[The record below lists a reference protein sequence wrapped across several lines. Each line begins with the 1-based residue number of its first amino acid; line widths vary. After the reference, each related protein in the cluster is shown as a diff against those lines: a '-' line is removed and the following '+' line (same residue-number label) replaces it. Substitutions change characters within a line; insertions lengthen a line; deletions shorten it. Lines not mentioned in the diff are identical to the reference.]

1 MVENED
7 LEQNQNVT
15 EYVNVP
21 EAENQPQ
28 NVNVAENVAET
39 DNLAV
44 FWAMEAIPSMW
55 RKLGNRFANHGC
67 PRFKNWEFIR
77 RGSTMSQTWLEK
89 EADGTL
95 TGLAELWPTRREEK
109 EDYWR
114 GIDDDISNGPQF
126 VPLKGFVG
134 KEDRAEPSTKQLHKN
149 KRKQY
154 HGPDDPIKRRRN
166 FFNASPRMR
175 TTQHVRDRPD
185 LSPPPLDETHS
196 PLRHPSSGGT
206 QNGLLSS
213 DDNHRTSSPT
223 RQRQPQ
229 PPPPPVDRRQQS
241 KRSEGR
247 SRGENHAEQVSNPYL
262 PSDPFEAAT
271 QGLDAAHTEGS
282 THTETTLADPTHT
295 ETSLIS
301 LTHTETAPTDPT
313 HTETPLV
320 SLTHTK
326 ICLRSLA
333 QTESPPTS
341 PAQTET
347 PTTSPADPTHTKT
360 PPEAPTDPK
369 TAPADPTHTETAPTD
384 PTHTETPL
392 VSLTHTN
399 TCLGSLA
406 QTESPPT
413 SPAQTE
419 TPTTS
424 PVDPTQTKIPQEAP
438 TDPKTAPATLTHPE
452 IAPQTASVD
461 PKTAPADPT
470 DTEIPFVSLTHTEK
484 APAIPAHT
492 RRPPEA
498 PANPTQNET
507 ATASPAHTETD
518 DIHTYLPPS
527 HDVHTP
533 PPPSKR
539 TQHEPDVSESGL
551 PDEST
556 SNRGNPR
563 AGLPPSD
570 PTEIARERW
579 VSKWLRSPYTDPSR
593 PMKEME
599 VNIKYNAFMN
609 DPNLLFRYIGID
621 ASVSQSFFKELE
633 DPMEWLGIEHE
644 DAYINLLCKRK
655 NDPMEKKQFKRKVA
669 VVDCA
674 FFNEL
679 TLIWRQFQPDF
690 HAPLTKVFYPGKFNV
705 PLDLIEYAIGNK
717 PAWGTAWAS
726 VDDVR
731 RMKFVIE
738 AIRKEALRQEATG
751 IAHPEGDSDESSPE
765 DPPKEEHNEGIPKYT
780 PQETRGAGE
789 EADLAGDLQ
798 NTSEPPVDEAATQ
811 TDSLAR
817 SRLKGK
823 EKVGEPS
830 EPVALSHWTSS
841 SCSVVNEPDNVPRDA
856 ETATEPLGAVAP
868 KILVPLESVPVPSST
883 GGGAELRHPD
893 PDFEDPAADLN
904 THGRFACSEWGI
916 GMEIDNDVKR
926 EEVEKLVRELMERK
940 KGEKM
945 RSKAM
950 ELKNKAKE
958 ATTSSHGSSYLNF
971 NKLVDEVLLP

>member
-1 MVENED
+1 MAENED
-7 LEQNQNVT
+7 LEQNQNVP
-15 EYVNVP
+15 ENVNVP
-21 EAENQPQ
+21 EAEKQPQ

-44 FWAMEAIPSMW
+44 VSYVTQNDEHIQQTENVVQIEHASENEDLDQYLFWAMEAIPSMR

-67 PRFKNWEFIR
+67 PRFKNWEFIK

-114 GIDDDISNGPQF
+114 GIDDDISKGPQF

-134 KEDRAEPSTKQLHKN
+134 KEDRAEPSSKQLHKN

-175 TTQHVRDRPD
+175 TTRHVRDRPD

-223 RQRQPQ
+223 RQRQAQ

-241 KRSEGR
+241 KRSEGSTSTAIPNQLLDQMRIIVREEVQSAMRTEFETLRTELFALVGIPGR
-247 SRGENHAEQVSNPYL
+247 SRGENHAEHVSNPYL
-262 PSDPFEAAT
+262 PSDPFEAAN

-282 THTETTLADPTHT
+282 THTETAPTDPTHTKTPPEAPTDPKTAPADPTHT
-295 ETSLIS
+295 ETSLVS

-326 ICLRSLA
+326 TCLGSLS

-399 TCLGSLA
+399 TCLGSPA

-413 SPAQTE
+413 SPA
-419 TPTTS
+419 
-424 PVDPTQTKIPQEAP
+424 DPTHTKIPPEAP
-438 TDPKTAPATLTHPE
+438 TDPKTAPAALTHPE
-452 IAPQTASVD
+452 TAPQTAFVD

-470 DTEIPFVSLTHTEK
+470 DTETPIVSLTHTEI

-492 RRPPEA
+492 GRPPEA
-498 PANPTQNET
+498 PADPTQNET
-507 ATASPAHTETD
+507 AAASPAHTETAPTHTETD
-518 DIHTYLPPS
+518 DIHTPLPPS

-579 VSKWLRSPYTDPSR
+579 VSKWLTSPYIDPCR
-593 PMKEME
+593 PMKMME
-599 VNIKYNAFMN
+599 VNRKYNAFVN

-621 ASVSQSFFKELE
+621 VSVSQSFFRELE
-633 DPMEWLGIEHE
+633 DPEEWLGIEHV
-644 DAYINLLCKRK
+644 DAYLNLLCKRK

-679 TLIWRQFQPDF
+679 TLIWSKIQPDF
-690 HAPLTKVFYPGKFNV
+690 HLPLKKAFYPGKFDV
-705 PLDLIEYAIGNK
+705 PLDLIEYAKGNK
-717 PAWGTAWAS
+717 PAWGTAWNS
-726 VDDVR
+726 VDDVIVPC
-731 RMKFVIE
+731 FVGGSHWVFSVVHLGNWDITIYDSN
-738 AIRKEALRQEATG
+738 AHLLPNNPKHRQEQVLPLRRLFPLICKKSGYFDDSKRKKQGLTCMKAVRL
-751 IAHPEGDSDESSPE
+751 AHYQFPCQADGSSC
-765 DPPKEEHNEGIPKYT
+765 
-780 PQETRGAGE
+780 GAFM
-789 EADLAGDLQ
+789 
-798 NTSEPPVDEAATQ
+798 
-811 TDSLAR
+811 
-817 SRLKGK
+817 LKGIEYVMMGK
-823 EKVGEPS
+823 ELSFDFVQKDIPAFRKQAARDIFANSIES
-830 EPVALSHWTSS
+830 E
-841 SCSVVNEPDNVPRDA
+841 
-856 ETATEPLGAVAP
+856 
-868 KILVPLESVPVPSST
+868 
-883 GGGAELRHPD
+883 
-893 PDFEDPAADLN
+893 
-904 THGRFACSEWGI
+904 
-916 GMEIDNDVKR
+916 
-926 EEVEKLVRELMERK
+926 
-940 KGEKM
+940 
-945 RSKAM
+945 
-950 ELKNKAKE
+950 
-958 ATTSSHGSSYLNF
+958 
-971 NKLVDEVLLP
+971 

>member
-1 MVENED
+1 MAENED
-7 LEQNQNVT
+7 LEQNQNVP
-15 EYVNVP
+15 ENVNVP
-21 EAENQPQ
+21 EAEKQPQ
-28 NVNVAENVAET
+28 NVAET

-44 FWAMEAIPSMW
+44 VSYVTQNDEHIQQTENVVQIEHASDNEDLDQYLFWAMEAIPSMW

-67 PRFKNWEFIR
+67 PHFKNWEFIK

-114 GIDDDISNGPQF
+114 GIDDDISKGPQF

-134 KEDRAEPSTKQLHKN
+134 KEDRAEPSSKQLHKN

-175 TTQHVRDRPD
+175 TTRHVRDRPD

-206 QNGLLSS
+206 HNGLLSS

-223 RQRQPQ
+223 RQRQAQ

-247 SRGENHAEQVSNPYL
+247 SRGENHAEHVSNPYL
-262 PSDPFEAAT
+262 PLDPFEAAT

-282 THTETTLADPTHT
+282 THTETAPTDPTHTKTPLEAPTDPKTAPADPTHT
-295 ETSLIS
+295 ETSLVS
-301 LTHTETAPTDPT
+301 LTHTKTAPTDPT

-326 ICLRSLA
+326 TCLGSLS

-369 TAPADPTHTETAPTD
+369 TAPTD
-384 PTHTETPL
+384 PTHTDTPL

-399 TCLGSLA
+399 TCLGSPA

-413 SPAQTE
+413 SPA
-419 TPTTS
+419 
-424 PVDPTQTKIPQEAP
+424 DPTHTKIPPEAP
-438 TDPKTAPATLTHPE
+438 TDPKTAPAALTH
-452 IAPQTASVD
+452 PQTASVD

-470 DTEIPFVSLTHTEK
+470 DIETPIVSLTHTEK
-484 APAIPAHT
+484 APVIPAYT
-492 RRPPEA
+492 GRPPEA
-498 PANPTQNET
+498 PADPTQNET
-507 ATASPAHTETD
+507 AAASPAHTETAPTHTETD
-518 DIHTYLPPS
+518 DIHTPLPPS

-539 TQHEPDVSESGL
+539 TQHEPDVSKSGL

-579 VSKWLRSPYTDPSR
+579 VSKWLRSPYIDPSR
-593 PMKEME
+593 PMKMME
-599 VNIKYNAFMN
+599 VNRKYNAFVN

-621 ASVSQSFFKELE
+621 VSVSQSFFRELE
-633 DPMEWLGIEHE
+633 DPMEWLGIEHV
-644 DAYINLLCKRK
+644 DAYLNLLCKRK

-679 TLIWRQFQPDF
+679 TLIWSQIQPDF
-690 HAPLTKVFYPGKFNV
+690 HLPLKKAFYPAKFNV
-705 PLDLIEYAIGNK
+705 PLDLIEYAKGNK
-717 PAWGTAWAS
+717 PAWGTAWNS
-726 VDDVR
+726 VDDVIVPC
-731 RMKFVIE
+731 FVGGSHWVFSVVHLGNWNITIYDSN
-738 AIRKEALRQEATG
+738 AHLLPNNPKHRQEQVLPLRRLFPLICKKYGYFDNSKRKKQGLTCMKAMRLAPYQFPCQADG
-751 IAHPEGDSDESSPE
+751 SSC
-765 DPPKEEHNEGIPKYT
+765 
-780 PQETRGAGE
+780 GAFM
-789 EADLAGDLQ
+789 
-798 NTSEPPVDEAATQ
+798 
-811 TDSLAR
+811 
-817 SRLKGK
+817 LKGIEYVMMGK
-823 EKVGEPS
+823 ELSFDFVQQDIPAFRKQAARDIFANSIES
-830 EPVALSHWTSS
+830 E
-841 SCSVVNEPDNVPRDA
+841 
-856 ETATEPLGAVAP
+856 
-868 KILVPLESVPVPSST
+868 
-883 GGGAELRHPD
+883 
-893 PDFEDPAADLN
+893 
-904 THGRFACSEWGI
+904 
-916 GMEIDNDVKR
+916 
-926 EEVEKLVRELMERK
+926 
-940 KGEKM
+940 
-945 RSKAM
+945 
-950 ELKNKAKE
+950 
-958 ATTSSHGSSYLNF
+958 
-971 NKLVDEVLLP
+971 